1 MDDDARDGI
10 PGLPATEETGNDPGT
25 IGPMRTT
32 AELREGFLS
41 FFESKEHLRFPSF
54 PLIPPPEDPS
64 TLFISAGMQP
74 LKPYF
79 SGAKTPPALRF
90 TTVQK
95 CLRAGGKDTDLD
107 EVGLTAR
114 HASMFEMLGNF
125 SFGDY
130 FKAGAVDYAW
140 EFVTEHLGFE
150 PGRLWATVFAGDPGL
165 GLGED
170 EVAVEAW
177 LRKGIPRER
186 IVPFPRSDNFWGP
199 AGETG
204 PCGPCSELHYDR
216 GPEHGCGQP
225 DCGPNCE
232 RCDRY
237 IEFWNLV
244 FMEFDLGADGSL
256 TPLPKQNIDTGMG
269 LERAAMLVQAV
280 DSIFDTD
287 GFRLIMDW
295 IEEESGVAYT
305 NSPEATRAHRVLCDH
320 GRGVTFLVAEG
331 VTPSNEG
338 RGYILRR
345 LIRRSVV
352 QARRIGLPSVYP
364 LPRIVVDQVGPWYPE
379 VVENADAIER
389 VVRAEEERFR
399 ETLDRGLKE
408 FDELAGGDIGADE
421 AFRLA
426 ATYGFPIELTVEL
439 ARERGHAVDVD
450 GYRAEMERHRKIS
463 RGTGEK
469 GLGQSAAEFAQATRF
484 ASEFVG
490 YTKIDVLTQLG
501 AVEDVGDGTF
511 LGKLR
516 ESPFYPAG
524 GGQVTDQGWIERD
537 DDASVRAD
545 LVDAYRFDADQ
556 VLLFR
561 GSGFTA
567 GDRVRAVVP
576 WSVRFPTLANHT
588 ATHLLPAALRDV
600 LGEHVAQAGSAVRPD
615 RLRFDFTHTA
625 ALTPQEREAIEHRV
639 NRAVFENHRVST
651 FETTLDE
658 ARRLGAM
665 ALFGEKYGDV
675 VRVVDLQGVSTELC
689 GGTHVGTTAE
699 IGAFAILGE
708 GSVGSGA
715 RRIEAVTSGEAWAA
729 LRARAGEVEALRTE
743 LEEVRRELKRKPVA
757 TAGAVTDPEAVV
769 SAVDGVNVVVQAVE
783 GFDGD
788 ALLDLSDRFKQRHS
802 PAAVVLGSVDAGKV
816 ALVANF
822 DAEVAERVSASD
834 VIRGAA
840 PLVGGGGGGRPTM
853 ARAGGKAADRLPAA
867 LAEAERLIRAAL

>member
-1 MDDDARDGI
+1 
-10 PGLPATEETGNDPGT
+10 
-25 IGPMRTT
+25 MRTT
-32 AELREGFLS
+32 ADLREGFLS

-64 TLFISAGMQP
+64 TLFVSAGMQP

-79 SGAKTPPALRF
+79 SGAKQPPAPRF

-130 FKAGAVDYAW
+130 FKDGAVEFAW
-140 EFVTEHLGFE
+140 EFVTEHMGFD
-150 PGRLWATVFAGDPGL
+150 PDRLWATVFAGDPGL

-170 EVAVEAW
+170 EVAVRAW
-177 LRKGIPRER
+177 LGKGVPRER

-199 AGETG
+199 AGDTG
-204 PCGPCSELHYDR
+204 PCGPCSEIHFDR
-216 GPEHGCGQP
+216 GPEHGCGEP

-232 RCDRY
+232 RCDRF

-256 TPLPKQNIDTGMG
+256 TPLPKQNIDTGLG
-269 LERAAMLVQAV
+269 LERGTMLLQGVE
-280 DSIFDTD
+280 SIFDTD

-295 IEEESGVAYT
+295 IAAESGVAYGA
-305 NSPEATRAHRVLCDH
+305 SQEATKAHRVLCDH

-338 RGYILRR
+338 RGYVLRR

-352 QARRIGLPSVYP
+352 QARRIGLPAVYP
-364 LPRIVVDQVGPWYPE
+364 LPGIVVDQVGPWYPE
-379 VVENADAIER
+379 VVENAAEIER

-399 ETLDRGLKE
+399 ETLDRGMKE
-408 FDELAGGDIGADE
+408 FEALAGGDIRAED
-421 AFRLA
+421 AFALA

-450 GYRAEMERHRKIS
+450 GYRSEMERHREIS
-463 RGTGEK
+463 RGTGER
-469 GLGQSAAEFAQATRF
+469 GLAQRAAELARDAGFET
-484 ASEFVG
+484 EFVG
-490 YTKIDVLTQLG
+490 YAKVDVLTQVG
-501 AVEDVGDGTF
+501 ALEELGDGTF
-511 LGKLR
+511 LAKLR

-524 GGQVTDQGWIERD
+524 GGQVTDEGWLEHD
-537 DDASVRAD
+537 GDPSVRAE
-545 LVDAYRFDADQ
+545 LVDAFRFDADQ
-556 VLLFR
+556 ALLFR
-561 GSGFTA
+561 GQGFAA

-576 WSVRFPTLANHT
+576 WSVRFPTTANHT
-588 ATHLLPAALRDV
+588 ATHLLQAALRAV
-600 LGEHVAQAGSAVRPD
+600 LGEHVTQAGSAVRPD
-615 RLRFDFTHTA
+615 KLRFDFTHPA
-625 ALTPQEREAIEHRV
+625 ALTAEEREAVEQQV
-639 NRAVFENHRVST
+639 NRAVFANHPVHT

-658 ARRLGAM
+658 ARSLGAM

-675 VRVVDLQGVSTELC
+675 VRVVEVPGTSTELC
-689 GGTHVGTTAE
+689 GGTHVRTTAE
-699 IGAFAILGE
+699 IGPFVILSE
-708 GSVGSGA
+708 GSVGGGA

-729 LRARAGEVEALRTE
+729 LHARSEEADALRRE
-743 LEEVRRELKRKPVA
+743 LEETRRELKRKPSA
-757 TAGAVTDPEAVV
+757 TAAATADPDVRVEAVN
-769 SAVDGVNVVVQAVE
+769 GVNLVVDAVE
-783 GFDGD
+783 GLDGD
-788 ALLDLSDRFKQRHS
+788 ALLELSDRFKQRHA
-802 PAAVVLGSVDAGKV
+802 PAAVVLGSADGEKV
-816 ALVANF
+816 SLVANF
-822 DAEVAERVSASD
+822 DQSVAERISASD

-853 ARAGGKAADRLPAA
+853 ARAGGKDAEKLPEA

>member
-1 MDDDARDGI
+1 
-10 PGLPATEETGNDPGT
+10 
-25 IGPMRTT
+25 MRTT

-41 FFESKEHLRFPSF
+41 FFEEREHLRFPSF
-54 PLIPPPEDPS
+54 PLLPPPEDPS

-79 SGAKTPPALRF
+79 SGLKQPPAPRF

-130 FKAGAVDYAW
+130 FKDGAVDYAW
-140 EFVTEHLGFE
+140 EFVTERLGFE
-150 PGRLWATVFAGDPGL
+150 PERLWASVFAGDPGL

-170 EVAVEAW
+170 DVAVQAW
-177 LRKGIPRER
+177 LRKGLPRER
-186 IVPFPRSDNFWGP
+186 IVPFPRSENFWGP

-216 GPEHGCGQP
+216 GAEHGCGER

-244 FMEFDLGADGSL
+244 FMEFDLAADGSL

-269 LERAAMLVQAV
+269 LERCAMLVQDV
-280 DSIFDTD
+280 ETIFDTD

-295 IEEESGVAYT
+295 IEGESGVHYGS
-305 NSPEATRAHRVLCDH
+305 SPEANKAHRVLCDH
-320 GRGVTFLVAEG
+320 GRGITFLVAEG
-331 VTPSNEG
+331 VTPGNEG
-338 RGYILRR
+338 QGYVLRR

-352 QARRIGLPSVYP
+352 QARRIGLPAVHP
-364 LPRIVVDQVGPWYPE
+364 LPGIVVEQVGRWYPE
-379 VVENADAIER
+379 VVENAAEIER

-399 ETLDRGLKE
+399 ETLDRGLRE
-408 FDELAGGDIGADE
+408 FEELAAGDIGADD

-439 ARERGHAVDVD
+439 AAERAHAVDVD
-450 GYRAEMERHRKIS
+450 GYRAEMQRHREIS

-469 GLGQSAAEFAQATRF
+469 GLGQRAADFAASAGFATD
-484 ASEFVG
+484 FVG
-490 YTKIDVLTQLG
+490 YAKTDVLTQLG
-501 AVEDVGDGTF
+501 ALEEVGDGTF
-511 LGKLR
+511 LAKLR

-537 DDASVRAD
+537 DDSGTKAE
-545 LVDAYRFDADQ
+545 LVDAYRFDSDQ
-556 VLLFR
+556 ALVFR
-561 GSGFTA
+561 GEGFAT
-567 GDRVRAVVP
+567 GDRVHAVVP
-576 WSVRFPTLANHT
+576 WGVRFPTMANHT
-588 ATHLLPAALRDV
+588 ATHLLQAALREV
-600 LGEHVAQAGSAVRPD
+600 LGDHVTQAGSAVRPD
-615 RLRFDFTHTA
+615 KLRFDFTHGSQ
-625 ALTPQEREAIEHRV
+625 LSGDERARIEQLV
-639 NRAVFENHRVST
+639 NRAVFANAPVHT

-658 ARRLGAM
+658 ARSLGAM

-675 VRVVDLQGVSTELC
+675 VRVVDVKDVSTELC
-689 GGTHVGTTAE
+689 GGTHVRSTAE
-699 IGAFAILGE
+699 IGAFAILSE
-708 GSVGSGA
+708 GSVGGGA

-729 LRARAGEVEALRTE
+729 LHARAKEADELRAE
-743 LEEVRRELKRKPVA
+743 LEDVRRELKRKPQA
-757 TAGAVTDPEAVV
+757 SAENRDPEPLV
-769 SAVDGVNVVVQAVE
+769 SAVDGVNVVVQLVE
-783 GFDGD
+783 GFAGD
-788 ALLDLSDRFKQRHS
+788 ALLELSDRFKQRHA
-802 PAAVVLGSVDAGKV
+802 PAAVVLGAAEEGRV

-822 DAEVAERVSASD
+822 DQAVAERISATD

-853 ARAGGKAADRLPAA
+853 ARAGGKDPARLPEA